1 MSSERELI
9 SLYARAVSETVSEHF
24 REARAHED
32 DWRIERCYFNYVI
45 GLE

>member
-32 DWRIERCYFNYVI
+32 DGAPEELKDVI
-45 GLE
+45 LITL